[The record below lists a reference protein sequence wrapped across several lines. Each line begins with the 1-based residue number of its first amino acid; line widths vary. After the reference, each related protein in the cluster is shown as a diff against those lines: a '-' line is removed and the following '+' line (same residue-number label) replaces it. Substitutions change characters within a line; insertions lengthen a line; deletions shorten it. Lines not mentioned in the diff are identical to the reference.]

1 MSAGIDL
8 ENVCCDFGSFRAV
21 DNANVSI
28 KPGEFFSFLGPSGCG
43 KTTILRMISGFTE
56 PTEGAI
62 RVATVERGEVR
73 TKWWHDEPLSY
84 RDVAIV
90 GPAQHHRLPD
100 HPLPADYAGAPV
112 DGPPVFIGHYWRV
125 FSKYRVGL

>member
-8 ENVCCDFGSFRAV
+8 ENVCCDFGTFRAV

-43 KTTILRMISGFTE
+43 KTTILRMVSGFIE

-62 RVATVERGEVR
+62 KIVNGKAVLSADNLCDGLGACLGDCPRDAINRVRAVRRGAIETLEQERYVMSQAT
-73 TKWWHDEPLSY
+73 KL
-84 RDVAIV
+84 
-90 GPAQHHRLPD
+90 
-100 HPLPADYAGAPV
+100 AP
-112 DGPPVFIGHYWRV
+112 
-125 FSKYRVGL
+125 